1 MNNKSKNG
9 LDLIRISASKVK
21 GVWGKV
27 FLATIIYLAPLIL
40 LCAIPYA
47 GWAISFAMFGYLTLG
62 YLNYMQQIMGGQNPS
77 LKVLFVQ
84 KEFMQAIILGIILAV
99 GVAVGLVLFIIPG
112 ILMIGYY
119 SLALFVLNEEKIAS
133 VTDTLNVCARKMIG
147 NKTAMF
153 AYKVI
158 FYLGYALVG
167 TATII
172 AMMFIAELY
181 ATLLALGIVLT
192 VVLAAVSISLLALI
206 TMYMYAAN
214 VVFYDEIV
222 RPTVV
227 EEYSVKAPAP
237 AEEAKVEV
245 PAEEVK
251 ENVEVKEEV
260 KEEVK
265 KAPAKKTTTKKST
278 STTATKTTATKTTTK
293 KTTTKK
299 ATKE

>member
-1 MNNKSKNG
+1 
-9 LDLIRISASKVK
+9 
-21 GVWGKV
+21 
-27 FLATIIYLAPLIL
+27 
-40 LCAIPYA
+40 
-47 GWAISFAMFGYLTLG
+47 
-62 YLNYMQQIMGGQNPS
+62 
-77 LKVLFVQ
+77 
-84 KEFMQAIILGIILAV
+84 
-99 GVAVGLVLFIIPG
+99 
-112 ILMIGYY
+112 MIGYY

-192 VVLAAVSISLLALI
+192 VVLAVVSISLLALI

-237 AEEAKVEV
+237 AEEAKVEA

-251 ENVEVKEEV
+251 EDVEVKEEV
-260 KEEVK
+260 KKEVK
-265 KAPAKKTTTKKST
+265 KAPAKKTTTTKKPA
-278 STTATKTTATKTTTK
+278 STTATKTTATKTTTTKTTTK

-299 ATKE
+299 TTKE